1 MKQVGDELTS
11 PIPANHNDTHD
22 SLSLYCITHPE
33 TMRERLTV
41 INHNTGTGG
50 PDTPGAGNPPPG
62 TGGYQPYVKIP
73 VSEVSDL
80 LKNLLSDTDFVERL
94 DEGKDFEE
102 ILAEVR
108 IDWAEKMV
116 DVKDNERFVY
126 VLGLS
131 NLTTLYFTSDE
142 RNFYS
147 VDDNS
152 FDVNSRYIRNDEI
165 PSEVN
170 STVLSAFPDGEIL
183 DPNSN
188 SLITPDGIYIAL

>member
-1 MKQVGDELTS
+1 MKEVGDELTLS
-11 PIPANHNDTHD
+11 IPANHNDTHD
-22 SLSLYCITHPE
+22 SLSLYCTTHPE

-41 INHNTGTGG
+41 VSMTLPPGT
-50 PDTPGAGNPPPG
+50 GNPPPG
-62 TGGYQPYVKIP
+62 TGGYEPYVIIP

-80 LKNLLSDTDFVERL
+80 LKNLLGDTDFVERL
-94 DEGKDFEE
+94 DEGKGYEE
-102 ILAEVR
+102 VLAEVR

-116 DVKDNERFVY
+116 DVKDNKRFVY

-131 NLTTLYFTSDE
+131 NLTTLYFTPDE

-170 STVLSAFPDGEIL
+170 STVLSAFQMERYWIS
-183 DPNSN
+183 NSN
-188 SLITPDGIYIAL
+188 SHITLATVFT